1 MTPKHPLIE
10 LGVETMD
17 GNQSNNDGLNCPSC
31 RHRNPREAKFCQQ
44 CGQQLHRIC
53 ANCQTEIPP
62 DAKFCHR
69 CGQPTGISI
78 ARSRTSRAYT
88 PRHLADKILTTR
100 SALEGERKQVT
111 VLFADIKGSMLLAE
125 QVDPEDWHAILDDF
139 FQILADGIHRFEGTI
154 NQYTG
159 DGIMALFGA
168 PVAHEDHAV
177 RACYAALHLRRELRS
192 HADQLRVKRGLNF
205 GVRMG
210 LNSGEVIVGRIGDD
224 LRMDYTAQGQT
235 VGLAARL
242 EQLAESGCVYL
253 SEHTQTLIE
262 GFFKLRDLGLSSI
275 KGVTQPVRIY
285 ELEEVREFRTRLDIS
300 QERGFSRFIGRNNE
314 MAVLLAN
321 LERAAAGHGNVIGI
335 VGEPGVGKSRLCYE
349 FLEIN
354 RKRGITICEAN
365 CASHLKNVPL
375 LPVLQLLRSFF
386 GISSQ
391 EREEDARRKIAGTL
405 ILLDEA
411 FKDTLPIWF
420 DFLAVADR
428 KQPPTRGNGEE
439 RQRKLFALI
448 QRLVQTMSQKE
459 PLIIVVED
467 LHWIDPS
474 SDSFIDRLVEA
485 VTDTRTLLLMN
496 FRPEYRRQW
505 MNRSTYRRLP
515 LPALDTAAS
524 RDLLEDLLGT
534 DSSLANLVPRIASR
548 AQGNPYFIEELVRSL
563 VDSGNLAGRHNAY
576 RLVEPLKTQMLPRTV
591 QAVLTARIDRLA
603 DSAKHVLQMASVIGQ
618 EFEAVILRRAVD
630 LSAADLDAC
639 LYKLQE
645 VEFFYQ
651 KAFYPVPMYAFKHP
665 IMRDVAYHSLLTKQR
680 TKLHRRLAWTIE
692 TTYPDRRDELAG
704 LLAHH
709 WEKAA
714 KPLKAARR
722 HRRAARAS
730 GFAEVQR
737 TFLHWTQV
745 LKLIKQV
752 PAGEDSLR
760 LQLEAC
766 CGALDIGGRV
776 DISPRQVREIFE
788 EGRKLAEKAGDFRSL
803 LRLHEDM
810 AARLGWS
817 GDFTGQRR
825 YLNEATGIAENV
837 ADPEIKLGL
846 LQRRYVAE
854 FHQGDLK
861 SALAMSEE
869 GIARCEASKFDLSAP
884 VYNRLLRAFLLARA
898 NVLTLVGKLKEAESL
913 IDQAAHLVPSDAK
926 FKKDSR
932 TTHTAAL
939 VRAHL
944 SISVGDADDAL
955 RDARDFV
962 ALAERSGSTW
972 AIAVSASTLGR
983 ACIAGERW
991 FEARQALEYALAQ
1004 ARQHKLGLEAEAS
1017 YLAFL
1022 AEALVGG
1029 GELRQALETAEEA
1042 VAVAR
1047 RRGTHFWELQA
1058 QTALAT
1064 VLLRQA
1070 RSEDQDRIAETLDLA
1085 DDLIEKTGGIIMK
1098 PFITIRRAEFGR
1110 LKGDNAGYHKML
1122 QEAHR
1127 MFINMDA
1134 SGHAARLE
1142 EKLRAKEKAMSAE
1155 D

>member
-1 MTPKHPLIE
+1 MNGKR
-10 LGVETMD
+10 
-17 GNQSNNDGLNCPSC
+17 SNNDGLNCPSC
-31 RHRNPREAKFCQQ
+31 RHTNPREAKFCQQ

-53 ANCQTEIPP
+53 TNCQTEIPP

-69 CGQPTGISI
+69 CGQPTGNAG
-78 ARSRTSRAYT
+78 ARNRVSRAYT
-88 PRHLADKILTTR
+88 PQYLADKILTTR
-100 SALEGERKQVT
+100 SALEGEHKQVT
-111 VLFADIKGSMLLAE
+111 VLFADIKGSMQLAE
-125 QVDPEDWHAILDDF
+125 QVDPEDWHAILDEF

-192 HADQLRVKRGLNF
+192 HADQLRVRRGLNF

-210 LNSGEVIVGRIGDD
+210 LNSGEVVVGRIGDD

-253 SEHTQTLIE
+253 TEHTQTLIE
-262 GFFKLRDLGLSSI
+262 GFFNLRDLGLSSI

-285 ELEEVREFRTRLDIS
+285 ELEEAREFRTRLDIS

-314 MAVLLAN
+314 MAVLLSA
-321 LERAAAGHGNVIGI
+321 LERAIAGHGNVIGI

-349 FLEIN
+349 FLEIS
-354 RKRGITICEAN
+354 RKKGITICEAN
-365 CASHLKNVPL
+365 CASHLKTVPL

-386 GISSQ
+386 GIASQ

-411 FKDTLPIWF
+411 FKDTLSIWF

-428 KQPPTRGNGEE
+428 KQPPVRGNGEE

-448 QRLVQTMSQKE
+448 QRLVQTMSKKE

-474 SDSFIDRLVEA
+474 SDSFIERLVEA

-524 RDLLEDLLGT
+524 RELLEDLLGK
-534 DSSLANLVPRIASR
+534 DSSLANLVPRLASR
-548 AQGNPYFIEELVRSL
+548 ALGNPYFIEELIRSL
-563 VDSGNLAGRHNAY
+563 VESGNLAGRRKAY
-576 RLVEPLKTQMLPRTV
+576 RLVKPLKTQTLPRTV
-591 QAVLTARIDRLA
+591 QAVLAARIDRLA
-603 DSAKHVLQMASVIGQ
+603 ESAKQVLQTASVIGQ
-618 EFEAVILRRAVD
+618 EFEALILRQAVD
-630 LSAADLDAC
+630 LSAAELDAC
-639 LYKLQE
+639 LYTLQE

-680 TKLHRRLAWTIE
+680 TKLHRRLARAIE

-704 LLAHH
+704 LLAYH
-709 WEKAA
+709 WERAD

-722 HRRAARAS
+722 HRRAAHAS
-730 GFAEVQR
+730 GFAEVHR
-737 TFLHWTQV
+737 TFFHWTQA
-745 LKLIKQV
+745 LKLIQQA
-752 PAGEDSLR
+752 PADEDSLR

-776 DISPRQVREIFE
+776 DISPRQVQEIFE
-788 EGRKLAEKAGDFRSL
+788 EGRKLAEKFGDFRSL

-817 GDFTGQRR
+817 GDFAGQRR

-854 FHQGDLK
+854 FHQGDLR
-861 SALAMSEE
+861 SALAMSGE
-869 GIARCEASKFDLSAP
+869 GIARCEASRLDLSAP
-884 VYNRLLRAFLLARA
+884 VYNRLSRAFLLARA
-898 NVLTLVGKLKEAESL
+898 NVLTLMGKLKEAGSL
-913 IDQAAHLVPSDAK
+913 IDQAAHLVPSAAK

-944 SISVGDADDAL
+944 SFSVGDADVAL

-991 FEARQALEYALAQ
+991 PEARQALEYALTQ

-1029 GELRQALETAEEA
+1029 GELKQALETAEEA
-1042 VAVAR
+1042 VALAR
-1047 RRGTHFWELQA
+1047 RRGTLFWELQA

-1070 RSEDQDRIAETLDLA
+1070 RSEDQDRIAKTLDLA
-1085 DDLIEKTGGIIMK
+1085 DGLIEKTGGAIMK
-1098 PFITIRRAEFGR
+1098 PLITMQRAEFAG
-1110 LKGDNAGYHKML
+1110 LKGDDAAYHKML

-1127 MFINMDA
+1127 MFISMGA
-1134 SGHAARLE
+1134 HGHAVRLE
-1142 EKLRAKEKAMSAE
+1142 EKLRRNEKMMRIE
-1155 D
+1155 DRA